1 MRYISRLHIMIAL
14 VSLSLLAACATTKIQ
29 SVWSDASYQRGP
41 LLKVFVMG
49 LAKDQLL
56 KRLYEDEFVIQLQSR
71 GVQAFPSYSVI
82 PQEKMGDQNFIRE
95 KIKEL
100 SVDAS
105 IITRL
110 VDSKTVQKYYPPEM
124 YYVPPPYY
132 RGWQGYY
139 MNSYQYMI
147 SPGYTTTEKTVVLE
161 TNVYSTQDDKL
172 IWSALSETFVEDS
185 AKKLIKSLVN
195 KLVDDMEAR
204 NLLP

>member
-1 MRYISRLHIMIAL
+1 MKNISRLHIMIAI

-29 SVWSDASYQRGP
+29 SVWSDASYQGGP

-49 LAKDQLL
+49 LAKDQIL
-56 KRLYEDEFVIQLQSR
+56 KRLYEDEFVSQLKQR
-71 GVQAFPSYSVI
+71 DVQAFPSYSVI
-82 PQEKMGDQNFIRE
+82 PQEKMGDESYIRD

-100 SVDAS
+100 GADAS
-105 IITRL
+105 IVTRL

-139 MNSYQYMI
+139 MNSYQYMS
-147 SPGYTTTEKTVVLE
+147 SPGYTTTEQTVVLE
-161 TNVYSTQDDKL
+161 TNVYSTQNDQL
-172 IWSALSETFVEDS
+172 IWSALSETFVEGS
-185 AKKLIKSLVN
+185 AKGLINSLVN
-195 KLVDDMEAR
+195 KLVDDMSAK